1 MKEKERTKERE
12 KEIFD
17 WWEKSKPNARIE
29 YKEEF
34 RKKYKR
40 QLAPPDHELWL
51 ECLRKELVRVLAEKR
66 GINVINLTEE
76 EKEKLE
82 HEKEVLK
89 DAIDYCEE
97 SIAWDKA
104 TR

>member
-1 MKEKERTKERE
+1 MKRKERTKERE

-17 WWEKSKPNARIE
+17 WLEKAKPNARIE

-40 QLAPPDHELWL
+40 QSAPPDHELWL
-51 ECLRKELVRVLAEKR
+51 ECLRRELVRIRAEKR
-66 GINVINLTEE
+66 GISVVNLTEE

-89 DAIDYCEE
+89 DTIDYCEE